1 VAPRPEVCAREP
13 HDGGDLRR
21 SGARDRLHP
30 EKSSAAPPASAS
42 PGGDTLAI
50 GAMVAEA
57 ARPNEV
63 VVSST
68 FTSLAPVSGLQFE
81 LRGKASLGA
90 HGEWAVYVVKDR

>member
-1 VAPRPEVCAREP
+1 MSLTMVAIFDGPARAIGCIQKNPR
-13 HDGGDLRR
+13 RR
-21 SGARDRLHP
+21 L
-30 EKSSAAPPASAS
+30 PPRRP